1 VVDDD
6 GREVA
11 PGETG
16 EVVTRGDHV
25 MAGYWNADQRDDLSK
40 SVVDGWLHTG
50 DLGRLS
56 ADGHLWLVDRKG
68 DMIISGGYNIYPR
81 EVEDVIAEV
90 PTVAEVA
97 VVGVADQDWGQ
108 RVVALVTARPGESVD
123 PEAVLAHCRE
133 RMASYK
139 KPKEVRV
146 VRELPLNSTGKIAK
160 KVLREQLRLEGSA
173 EVAP

>member
-1 VVDDD
+1 
-6 GREVA
+6 
-11 PGETG
+11 
-16 EVVTRGDHV
+16 
-25 MAGYWNADQRDDLSK
+25 MAGYFNAEQRTDLSK

-50 DLGRLS
+50 DLGRVS

-81 EVEDVIAEV
+81 EVEEVIAEV
-90 PTVAEVA
+90 PSVAEVA

-108 RVVALVTARPGESVD
+108 RVVALVTARPGASVD
-123 PEAVLAHCRE
+123 TDSVMAHCRE

-146 VRELPLNSTGKIAK
+146 VAEFPLNSTGKIAK
-160 KVLREQLRLEGSA
+160 KVLREQLDHESQTSSA
-173 EVAP
+173 EVSR